1 MDNSEDRASP
11 WAPPGHSQAVARQ
24 SVAKRQ
30 LRDARFAS
38 RDAVDEIPHET
49 NATSA
54 AERADERATPTELAT
69 LSLSFD
75 PSAYEALT
83 HLAERNGQTVGEALR
98 DALQFATD
106 VAAAEDKGWRVLL
119 ERRGRVR
126 VLRGART
133 GLPRAVL
140 GA

>member
-1 MDNSEDRASP
+1 MRDRVMDNSEDRAS
-11 WAPPGHSQAVARQ
+11 
-24 SVAKRQ
+24 
-30 LRDARFAS
+30 
-38 RDAVDEIPHET
+38 
-49 NATSA
+49 
-54 AERADERATPTELAT
+54 

-75 PSAYEALT
+75 PSAYEALA

-106 VAAAEDKGWRVLL
+106 VADAEDEGWRVLL
-119 ERRGRVR
+119 ERRSRVR

>member
-1 MDNSEDRASP
+1 MT
-11 WAPPGHSQAVARQ
+11 RQ
-24 SVAKRQ
+24 SVARRQ
-30 LRDARFAS
+30 GRDAKSAK
-38 RDAVDEIPHET
+38 RDAGDETAHET
-49 NATSA
+49 DATPA
-54 AERADERATPTELAT
+54 MERADERATPTEAVM

-75 PSAYEALT
+75 PSAYEALA
-83 HLAERNGQTVGEALR
+83 HLAARNGQTVGEALR

-106 VAAAEDKGWRVLL
+106 VADAEDEGWRVLL

-133 GLPRAVL
+133 GLPRVVL